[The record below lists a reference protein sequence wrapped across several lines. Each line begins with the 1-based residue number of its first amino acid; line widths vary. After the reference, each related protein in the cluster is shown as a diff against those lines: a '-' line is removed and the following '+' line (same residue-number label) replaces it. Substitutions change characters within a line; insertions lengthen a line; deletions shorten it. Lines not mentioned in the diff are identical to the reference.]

1 LTDGISIGDCMSV
14 REQFE
19 LTGQKAIVTGA
30 GGGIGRELCHAL
42 AEMGADIALDD
53 INRENMEQVAGE
65 LQRHGGGV
73 MTFETDV
80 TNENEVEKMV
90 SQVLAEWGRVDILV
104 NCAGIAQWAPA
115 EELKEED
122 WDRVMDVN
130 LKGTFLCCKAVA
142 PSMIANCRGKIINI
156 ASMSGSIVNYPQRQ
170 VAYNT
175 SKAGVVMLTKS
186 LAAEWAQYNINVNS
200 ISPGYIAT
208 PMTMKISQ
216 HHDQWKK
223 LTPMKRLGE
232 PSELK
237 GLVVYLA
244 SEASSLMTGH
254 DLIID
259 AGYTLW

>member
-1 LTDGISIGDCMSV
+1 MSV
-14 REQFE
+14 RELFK
-19 LTGQKAIVTGA
+19 LTGQKAIVTGG

-42 AEMGADIALDD
+42 AEMGADIALVDT
-53 INRENMEQVAGE
+53 NQENMEKVAQE
-65 LQRHGGGV
+65 LRSYGRSV
-73 MTFETDV
+73 MICETDV
-80 TNENEVEKMV
+80 TKAREVENTV
-90 SQVLAEWGRVDILV
+90 SRALGQWGRIDILV
-104 NCAGIAQWAPA
+104 NCAGIVQWAPA
-115 EELKEED
+115 EEMKEED

-142 PSMIANCRGKIINI
+142 PSMIANRRGKIINI
-156 ASMSGSIVNYPQRQ
+156 ASMSGSIVNHPQTQ
-170 VAYNT
+170 IAYNT

-208 PMTMKISQ
+208 EMTKKVSQ
-216 HHDQWKK
+216 YHNEWEK

-232 PSELK
+232 ASELK
-237 GLVVYLA
+237 GAVIYLA
-244 SEASSLMTGH
+244 SEASRLMTGH

>member
-1 LTDGISIGDCMSV
+1 MSV
-14 REQFE
+14 RELFE

-30 GGGIGRELCHAL
+30 GGGIGRELCRAL
-42 AEMGADIALDD
+42 SEMGADVALVDT
-53 INRENMEQVAGE
+53 NQENMEKVAEE
-65 LQRHGGGV
+65 LRRYGKKV
-73 MTFETDV
+73 MICETDV
-80 TNENEVEKMV
+80 TKARDVEDMV
-90 SQVLAEWGRVDILV
+90 ARVLDEWGRIDILV
-104 NCAGIAQWAPA
+104 NCAGIAHWAPA
-115 EELKEED
+115 EDMKEED
-122 WDRVMDVN
+122 WDRVLDIN
-130 LKGTFLCCKAVA
+130 LKGIFLCCKAVA
-142 PSMIANCRGKIINI
+142 RSMIANRSGKIINI
-156 ASMSGSIVNYPQRQ
+156 ASMSGSIVNYPQPQ

-208 PMTMKISQ
+208 EMTKKVSQ
-216 HHDQWKK
+216 YHDEWKK

-237 GLVVYLA
+237 GAVVYLA
-244 SEASSLMTGH
+244 SEASRLMTGH

>member
-1 LTDGISIGDCMSV
+1 MSV
-14 REQFE
+14 RELFE
-19 LTGQKAIVTGA
+19 LTGQKAIITGA

-42 AEMGADIALDD
+42 AEMGADIALVD
-53 INRENMEQVAGE
+53 IDRGNMEKVTEE
-65 LQRHGGGV
+65 LQRYGRNV
-73 MTFETDV
+73 MICETDV
-80 TNENEVEKMV
+80 AKAREVEDMV
-90 SQVLAEWGRVDILV
+90 NRVLGQWGRIDILV
-104 NCAGIAQWAPA
+104 NCAGIAQWTPA
-115 EELKEED
+115 EEMKEED

-130 LKGTFLCCKAVA
+130 LKATFLCCKAVA
-142 PSMIANCRGKIINI
+142 PSMIANHRGKIINI

-170 VAYNT
+170 TAYNT
-175 SKAGVVMLTKS
+175 SKAAVVMLTKS

-208 PMTMKISQ
+208 EMTKKISQ
-216 HHDQWKK
+216 YHDEWKK

-237 GLVVYLA
+237 GAVVYLA
-244 SEASSLMTGH
+244 SEAARLMTGH

>member
-1 LTDGISIGDCMSV
+1 MSV
-14 REQFE
+14 RQLFE

-42 AEMGADIALDD
+42 AEMGADVALVDT
-53 INRENMEQVAGE
+53 NRENMQKVADE
-65 LQRHGGGV
+65 LRGYSRGV
-73 MTFETDV
+73 MICEIDV
-80 TNENEVEKMV
+80 TKSKDVEDMV
-90 SQVLAEWGRVDILV
+90 HKVLAQWGRVDILV
-104 NCAGIAQWAPA
+104 NCAGIARQARA
-115 EELKEED
+115 EEMKEED
-122 WDRVMDVN
+122 WDRVLDVN
-130 LKGTFLCCKAVA
+130 LKAIFLCCKAVA
-142 PSMIANCRGKIINI
+142 PNMIANRRGKIINI
-156 ASMSGSIVNYPQRQ
+156 ASMSGSIVNYPQPQ
-170 VAYNT
+170 CSYNA

-208 PMTMKISQ
+208 EMTKQVSQ
-216 HHDQWKK
+216 YYDEWKK

-237 GLVVYLA
+237 GAVVYLA
-244 SEASSLMTGH
+244 SEASRLMTGH